1 MVPPQRGDTTSESQ
15 ISVYWT
21 AIAFGSINTGGANVD
36 SYNLVWKI
44 KNGIEDYT
52 DLIG

>member
-1 MVPPQRGDTTSESQ
+1 MLSPQRDLTTSETQ
-15 ISVYWT
+15 ISVFWT
-21 AIAFGSINTGGANVD
+21 AIPFGSINTGGANVD